1 MTDEIQI
8 LLQSGLLFTI
18 GLVCGWLLRSIRQR
32 SVFRRGT
39 QGSGGSPELQLLS
52 QLQQRVDSLAR
63 IFEMPRSRGQTGEW
77 LLERLL
83 ADCMPPGT
91 YRLQHE
97 FRRGGRVDALI
108 LLGNL
113 CVAVDAKFPLESLSG
128 SIAKSRK
135 AVLQHSAS
143 IAEKYIVPEEGS
155 LNFAI
160 MYIPSESVFQQLCTD
175 TENGI
180 LQSCLQQGI
189 IPAGPASLFLYLQT
203 AAYGL
208 RGMEFN
214 RNFAKYAGKFA
225 NLQRSTELLR
235 QNLETAHTQLRNFSR
250 NFDAA
255 LEEAGKIAGDCREV
269 LNAEQ

>member
-1 MTDEIQI
+1 MTDEVQI
-8 LLQSGLLFTI
+8 LLQSLLIFSFGLL
-18 GLVCGWLLRSIRQR
+18 CGWLLHSLSQR
-32 SVFRRGT
+32 SVFRRGS
-39 QGSGGSPELQLLS
+39 QGRGGSPELQLLS

-63 IFEMPRSRGQTGEW
+63 VFEMPRSRGQTGEW

-83 ADCMPPGT
+83 ADCMPPGS
-91 YRLQHE
+91 YKLQHE
-97 FRRGGRVDALI
+97 FRRGGRADALI

-113 CVAVDAKFPLESLSG
+113 CVAVDAKFPLESISG
-128 SIAKSRK
+128 SAAKTRK

-160 MYIPSESVFQQLCTD
+160 MYIPSESLFQQLCTD

-180 LQSCLQQGI
+180 LQGCLQLGI

-225 NLQRSTELLR
+225 ALQRSTELLK
-235 QNLETAHTQLRNFSR
+235 QNLDTAHTQLRNFSR
-250 NFDAA
+250 NFDTA
-255 LEEAGKIAGDCREV
+255 LDEAGKIARDSKEV
-269 LNAEQ
+269 LNAE